1 VHICVIP
8 SWYPPDGGKFF
19 QDHAEGLAEAG
30 FRVDLLV
37 NRMTG
42 LTQLGF
48 KQGKYLKKFNVSEV
62 NGTRVI
68 RSFYLKAPKNEMLNI
83 RGWARSTVKLFH
95 KYVVEFGKP
104 HLILAQS
111 AIWAGYAASL
121 IKEETGIPY
130 ILTEHRSRFT
140 SLNPHARALLKDEY
154 GPLIET
160 AYNGATKIITV
171 SDALQRTIRQY
182 LDEKDPAPMQTI
194 PNLVY
199 TENFPRPKNR
209 ERDPFIIISVGRM
222 DPEKGMD
229 ILIEAFDQLAADTP
243 GAELRIVG
251 VGPLKEEMTR
261 LAASLEYG
269 HQVKFIDYLPPSE
282 ILKQMQEAKAFA
294 LASRFEAFGVVFI
307 EAMATGLPVLAARAG
322 GPQTFIPEFAGFLAG
337 RESVPSV
344 YVGLKNIYS
353 NYHNIKQEKI
363 SRYVQKHFSK
373 KAVIKQYTELITEL
387 LAQKKKPKK
396 KAKATKKKT
405 GKPDKQKSQA
415 RSKKAATK

>member
-1 VHICVIP
+1 
-8 SWYPPDGGKFF
+8 
-19 QDHAEGLAEAG
+19 
-30 FRVDLLV
+30 
-37 NRMTG
+37 
-42 LTQLGF
+42 
-48 KQGKYLKKFNVSEV
+48 
-62 NGTRVI
+62 
-68 RSFYLKAPKNEMLNI
+68 
-83 RGWARSTVKLFH
+83 
-95 KYVVEFGKP
+95 
-104 HLILAQS
+104 
-111 AIWAGYAASL
+111 
-121 IKEETGIPY
+121 
-130 ILTEHRSRFT
+130 
-140 SLNPHARALLKDEY
+140 
-154 GPLIET
+154 
-160 AYNGATKIITV
+160 
-171 SDALQRTIRQY
+171 
-182 LDEKDPAPMQTI
+182 
-194 PNLVY
+194 
-199 TENFPRPKNR
+199 
-209 ERDPFIIISVGRM
+209 M

-396 KAKATKKKT
+396 RRKQLKRKPVNLTNRNPRPDQKKQ
-405 GKPDKQKSQA
+405 P
-415 RSKKAATK
+415 RSKPEGQPQSNLHSEPKHPSGLQQRFQVA